1 MKFIARN
8 EKSLVISDEAFKVVG
23 EEGFEPPTL
32 WSQTRCATKL
42 RYSPTM
48 FFSERFV
55 STNQNRKPKLP
66 NNGVAN
72 EIRTRDHRNH
82 NPGLYQLSYS
92 HHYFFFANFSLTE
105 VRDRMARLKGFEPS
119 AFGSGGQRSIQ
130 LSYRRMPCRRSGII
144 RISPN
149 AV

>member
-1 MKFIARN
+1 MQ
-8 EKSLVISDEAFKVVG
+8 KSRGISATAFFNVVG

-42 RYSPTM
+42 RYSPT
-48 FFSERFV
+48 SFV
-55 STNQNRKPKLP
+55 SILGIVNQHWKPKLP
-66 NNGVAN
+66 IICKERMGWL
-72 EIRTRDHRNH
+72 TRFELATTGITIQGSTNWAIATII
-82 NPGLYQLSYS
+82 SFS
-92 HHYFFFANFSLTE
+92 ANFSLTE
-105 VRDRMARLKGFEPS
+105 VSDRMARLKGFEPS